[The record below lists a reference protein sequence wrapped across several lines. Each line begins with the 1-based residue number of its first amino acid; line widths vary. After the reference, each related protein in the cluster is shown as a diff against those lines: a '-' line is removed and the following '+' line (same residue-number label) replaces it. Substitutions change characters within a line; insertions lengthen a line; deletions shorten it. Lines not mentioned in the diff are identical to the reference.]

1 MHADGSYGRN
11 ALDKNG
17 NNGPRR
23 EESLPGSKKDGG
35 ASDLL
40 AESSGRQRKGVCRGE
55 KELDLSNLSNFYFC
69 PYLSISP
76 TSPTLPRYESCYIL
90 FFVFIRKRLVISVEI
105 RSSGQSDSVP
115 IRPRSFLYSPPSLPT
130 PLSLSGRVK
139 FLSAAWERVLRCTRL
154 NLGYP

>member
-55 KELDLSNLSNFYFC
+55 KELDWSNLSNFYFC

-90 FFVFIRKRLVISVEI
+90 FFVFIRKRLVTLQSRSVRLDRATVC
-105 RSSGQSDSVP
+105 RSDLARFFIHHLRFLPHSVY
-115 IRPRSFLYSPPSLPT
+115 LD
-130 PLSLSGRVK
+130 
-139 FLSAAWERVLRCTRL
+139 A
-154 NLGYP
+154 

>member
-55 KELDLSNLSNFYFC
+55 EELDWSNLSNFYFC

-90 FFVFIRKRLVISVEI
+90 FFVFIRKRLATSVRDPFVWTE
-105 RSSGQSDSVP
+105 RQCADP
-115 IRPRSFLYSPPSLPT
+115 TSLVSLFTTFASYPT
-130 PLSLSGRVK
+130 LSI
-139 FLSAAWERVLRCTRL
+139 WTRKIPKRR
-154 NLGYP
+154 LGTRIALH